1 MKRTSRKARGRLRIT
16 RIGWGYIII
25 LLLTLL
31 AAWNTGTNLL
41 YIVVGGLA
49 SFIVLSYIISLY
61 MLRGLELSR
70 SAPAAANRGRPF
82 QVHVRLENGR
92 RWFAATSL
100 SVEKK
105 VRAQAPS
112 AYVYY
117 LPAGQAA
124 RLSVEECYESRGEH
138 TLEPYR
144 IVCGFP
150 FGLVE
155 RYRVFDDQATVL
167 VYPRV
172 HIVRSNGLHRIS
184 SSARASTQ
192 PSDDGDEFFGLREYV
207 QGDDIRRIVW
217 RVSARLG
224 KWIVRELAQYQS
236 SLVVLALDT
245 SYRPEVEDFNEQF
258 ETAVELTASLAI
270 MFIRR
275 RNEVSIVTPGS
286 VLEGGEGKAHERR
299 VLEMLARVNVTDARS
314 EAPKRFADL
323 ESTGSAVLYISP
335 DPLDWGTTNE
345 FGRVL
350 DPRELVNG

>member
-1 MKRTSRKARGRLRIT
+1 MKRPSKSARGKLRVT
-16 RIGWGYIII
+16 RIGLGYIII
-25 LLLTLL
+25 LLLALL

-49 SFIVLSYIISLY
+49 SFITLSYLISFY

-70 SAPAAANRGRPF
+70 SAPRAANRGRPF
-82 QVHVRLENGR
+82 QVHVRLENHR

-100 SVEKK
+100 SVQKK
-105 VRAQAPS
+105 VGSKIPS
-112 AYVYY
+112 GYVYY

-124 RLSVEECYESRGEH
+124 RISVEECYDTRGEH

-155 RYRVFDDQATVL
+155 RYRVFDDQAMVL

-172 HIVRSNGLHRIS
+172 HIVRSNGLHRMS
-184 SSARASTQ
+184 STARASTQ
-192 PSDDGDEFFGLREYV
+192 PSDDGDEYYGLREYV

-236 SLVVLALDT
+236 RLVVIALDT
-245 SYRPEVEDFNEQF
+245 SYREEVEDFNEQF

-270 MFIRR
+270 MLIRR
-275 RNEVSIVTPGS
+275 RNEVSIVTPDA

-299 VLEMLARVNVTDARS
+299 VLEMLARVNVTEARS
-314 EAPKRFADL
+314 ASSQHFAAL

-335 DPLDWGTTNE
+335 DPRDWGTTNE
-345 FGRVL
+345 YGRVL